1 MAGRTGGAPGR
12 RGWMR
17 AAVLAALAG
26 LLLAALAQTGAAV
39 PGAEAQVPPPTNT
52 PVGPAHGMGFA
63 KGCDSPRNVGQSY
76 DCFYVLTNTLD
87 QAGDTTTVSALS
99 DVVFASGGNVPS
111 PGAALPPPHV
121 GGDLLPALTI
131 QTYLNGAQCYAG
143 PGQTN
148 PVPIGGSG
156 SNLCVTPP
164 TGFVQFA
171 RNSFYTIQES
181 DLTLPGFVLND
192 RATITFQDLC
202 NSQANNCPV
211 LNCQGCQDGT
221 PRSKR

>member
-1 MAGRTGGAPGR
+1 MVIP
-12 RGWMR
+12 
-17 AAVLAALAG
+17 LA
-26 LLLAALAQTGAAV
+26 LLLLVLALAQMDQA
-39 PGAEAQVPPPTNT
+39 PGVEAQVPPTNT

-131 QTYLNGAQCYAG
+131 Q
-143 PGQTN
+143 
-148 PVPIGGSG
+148 
-156 SNLCVTPP
+156 
-164 TGFVQFA
+164 
-171 RNSFYTIQES
+171 
-181 DLTLPGFVLND
+181 
-192 RATITFQDLC
+192 
-202 NSQANNCPV
+202 
-211 LNCQGCQDGT
+211 
-221 PRSKR
+221 